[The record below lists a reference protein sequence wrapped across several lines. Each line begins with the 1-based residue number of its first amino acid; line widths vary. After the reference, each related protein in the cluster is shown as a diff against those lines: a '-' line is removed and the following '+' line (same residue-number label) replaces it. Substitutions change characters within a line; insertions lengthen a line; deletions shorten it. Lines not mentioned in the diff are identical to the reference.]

1 MKNNISTFRFM
12 IENRKVIIETVN
24 ENLSIPKAWDQL
36 REKLPEAEKV
46 FKFNTFKGY
55 VKALN
60 IVNEIMNEKDE
71 IVKSKKKL
79 REEIDIIRQ
88 EKIELEI
95 KFRSLD
101 M

>member
-1 MKNNISTFRFM
+1 
-12 IENRKVIIETVN
+12 
-24 ENLSIPKAWDQL
+24 
-36 REKLPEAEKV
+36 
-46 FKFNTFKGY
+46 